1 VKALIL
7 LGSPRGKKSS
17 SYNVAQH
24 FITGLNRAGCRTEEI
39 LVRDLTINPC
49 RGCYTCWLKTP
60 GRCIHKDDMDAILDK
75 IEKANLIVYAF
86 PLYYYNMPGIVKNL
100 LDRQLP
106 LVKPQLIERNGV
118 TGHPPRNPQQN
129 NKVFL
134 ISVAGLPER
143 SHFDALVSTF
153 EKSFKSEH
161 NKFIGSILIG
171 GAESMSRD
179 DMQEVFTDI
188 YKLVEKAGYE
198 AGKYGAMTEK
208 TNQAIIEHTT
218 YSKQTLDE
226 FRKIGNQYWQSFKPL
241 KSSAAEINTHAK
253 ELKLSAGGIKSF
265 LAGMA
270 LQYKPKAIPNFEGS
284 IQFNL
289 NNSPYFLVI
298 KDTICKAYQGHIGN
312 PTTTITTTENTWL
325 DITTGKLSG
334 QQAVMNG
341 KMKIDGELSLLMRM
355 GELFGGNNNQSQN
368 QNPSPASKPEENST
382 EQIQKHRG
390 PLKIPGMLWLNVI
403 FIPWIIKW
411 IWGSLST
418 SAVPL
423 LTSAGLALVIV
434 MYHIIS
440 NRPTLFEIG
449 SVFYLTLAA
458 VFKIMDFEIYV
469 NNTFFFDNLFLSAL
483 WLGSL
488 MTVYTLTGE
497 YSRYNLPQFLWRSP
511 AFIKTNQIICGIWGL
526 YFMLCALFGFLVVN
540 GVGYELF
547 FRILSYIMLIP
558 MFIFTAVFPNWYPKR
573 MLKQNS

>member
-1 VKALIL
+1 MKVLIL
-7 LGSPRGKKSS
+7 LGSPRGRKSS
-17 SYNVAQH
+17 SYHVAQH
-24 FITGLNRAGCRTEEI
+24 FITGLNSAGCRTEEI

-60 GRCIHKDDMDAILDK
+60 GRCIHKDDMNAILDK
-75 IEKANLIVYAF
+75 IEKANLIVYVF
-86 PLYYYNMPGIVKNL
+86 PLYFYNMPGIVKNL

-118 TGHPPRNPQQN
+118 TGHPPRNPKRN

-134 ISVAGLPER
+134 ISVAGFPER

-153 EKSFKSEH
+153 EKSFKSEN

-179 DMQEVFTDI
+179 DMQEAFTDI

-198 AGKYGAMTEK
+198 AGKYSAMTEK

-218 YSKQTLDE
+218 YSKQALDE
-226 FRKIGNQYWQSFKPL
+226 FRKLGNQYWQSFKPP
-241 KSSAAEINTHAK
+241 KSSAVEIKTQAK
-253 ELKLSAGGIKSF
+253 ELKLSAGGVKSF

-284 IQFNL
+284 IQFKL
-289 NNSPYFLVI
+289 DNSPYFLAI
-298 KDTICKAYQGHIGN
+298 KDNVCKAYQGHIDN
-312 PTTTITTTENTWL
+312 PTTTITTTENMWL
-325 DITTGKLSG
+325 DIGTGKING
-334 QQAVMNG
+334 PQAVMEG
-341 KMKIDGELSLLMRM
+341 KMKIDGDFGLIMRM
-355 GELFGGNNNQSQN
+355 GELFGGNNNQNHSAT
-368 QNPSPASKPEENST
+368 PSPASKPEENSI

-390 PLKIPGMLWLNVI
+390 PLKIPGMLWLNVM

-411 IWGSLST
+411 IWGGLST
-418 SAVPL
+418 GAAPL
-423 LTSAGLALVIV
+423 LTSAVLALVIV
-434 MYHIIS
+434 MYHIFS

-458 VFKIMDFEIYV
+458 AGKITGFEIYV

-511 AFIKTNQIICGIWGL
+511 AFIKTNQIICGVWGL
-526 YFMLCALFGFLVVN
+526 YFMLCALFGFLVVT

-547 FRILSYIMLIP
+547 FRILSYVLLIP
-558 MFIFTAVFPNWYPKR
+558 MFVFTTVFQNWYPKR
-573 MLKQNS
+573 TITQNS